1 MNPSDMQAILKE
13 LYKEE
18 QMKKVCIKEWIQ
30 LNYGNKSTPSIESI
44 RKKCKRLE
52 IPAIKEDRKWFILM
66 SAKEYEQR
74 RK

>member
-18 QMKKVCIKEWIQ
+18 QMKKVCVREWVK
-30 LNYGNKSTPSIESI
+30 LHYGKESI
-44 RKKCKRLE
+44 NMQTIRRKCRRGE
-52 IPAIKEDRKWFILM
+52 IPAIKEGKKWFILM